1 MICPIVEE
9 SPRKHNNTDGGD
21 DDDSKMRLSC
31 SSVATIVLGL

>member
-21 DDDSKMRLSC
+21 DDSKMRLSC